1 MAFEQVLIG
10 FGVLAGIALVWAGT
24 RGLFALID
32 GIYYLLFRWS

>member
-1 MAFEQVLIG
+1 MAFEPVLLAFGALALFVLI
-10 FGVLAGIALVWAGT
+10 WAGM